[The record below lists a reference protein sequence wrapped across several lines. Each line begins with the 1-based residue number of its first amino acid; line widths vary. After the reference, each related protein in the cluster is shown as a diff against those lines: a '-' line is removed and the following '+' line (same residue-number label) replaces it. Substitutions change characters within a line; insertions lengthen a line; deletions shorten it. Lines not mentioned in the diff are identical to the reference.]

1 MDKLLTIREKEV
13 VKVKLPL
20 SIQSEPKTSYENV
33 SYCPM
38 VEDFRIWLNDGV
50 ADSGFVS
57 GGAGSG
63 ITTLLKSVL
72 NESYIDPHHVDH
84 MAKNFTEL
92 LEDSSKI
99 SKSIKGKKIV
109 VVIDGVD
116 SSAVGKRILGLISE
130 HVKSGGKHK
139 FVCVGH
145 REKKST
151 SNEFAK
157 NWVVFDI
164 PIPNDDVIFEKLKHI
179 GQGRVSDVVI
189 AKIVKQCPAGDI
201 RACINALEM
210 QILNPSE
217 TIDSVDTFV
226 DGMDGIEY
234 IFQNDDNSFE
244 KLFKIFEQEPWMI
257 KNGAFENYLKFFTSI
272 NVVSRI
278 AESMSISDSLFDYPD
293 MEMTYPECAF
303 TVGDI
308 KLATKTKKATITK
321 FGTLWSKTNYQ
332 KINAKKHK
340 NIAEKM
346 REKGNLDM
354 PSVDLDYLRNIV
366 RNDYSGEV
374 IEEPEFLQLY
384 RTGFRNYTHNKKL
397 FQLNTSCKRM
407 L

>member
-1 MDKLLTIREKEV
+1 MDKLLSIREKKV
-13 VKVKLPL
+13 VQVRLPL
-20 SIQSEPKTSYENV
+20 AIETEPKTSYDNA
-33 SYCPM
+33 SYCSM
-38 VEDFRIWLNDGV
+38 VEEFRTWLNDGV

-57 GGAGSG
+57 GGTGSG

-72 NESYIDPHHVDH
+72 KESDIDPHHVDH

-99 SKSIKGKKIV
+99 TRSVQGKKIV

-116 SSAVGKRILGLISE
+116 SSAVGKRLLGIISE
-130 HVKSGGKHK
+130 HVKNDGKHK
-139 FVCVGH
+139 IICVGH

-151 SNEFAK
+151 SNDFAK
-157 NWVVFDI
+157 KWAIFDI
-164 PIPNDDVIFEKLKHI
+164 PTPGDDVIFEKLKNI
-179 GQGRVSDVVI
+179 SQGRVSDAVV
-189 AKIVKQCPAGDI
+189 AKIVKQTPSGDI
-201 RACINALEM
+201 RSCINSLEM
-210 QILNPSE
+210 QILNPTE
-217 TIDSVDTFV
+217 KIDSVDTFV

-234 IFQNDDNSFE
+234 IFQNDENSFE

-272 NVVSRI
+272 NVVARI

-308 KLATKTKKATITK
+308 KLATKTKKAAITK
-321 FGTLWSKTNYQ
+321 FGTMWSKTNYQ

-346 REKGNLDM
+346 REQGSLDM

-366 RNDYSGEV
+366 RNDYTEEV
-374 IEEPEFLQLY
+374 ISEPEYLQLY
-384 RTGFRNYTHNKKL
+384 RTGFRPYQHNKKL
-397 FQLNTSCKRM
+397 FKNVKE
-407 L
+407 

>member
-1 MDKLLTIREKEV
+1 MDKLLSIREKKV
-13 VKVKLPL
+13 VQVRLPL
-20 SIQSEPKTSYENV
+20 AIETEPKTSYDNA

-38 VEDFRIWLNDGV
+38 VEEFRTWLNDGV

-57 GGAGSG
+57 GGTGSG

-72 NESYIDPHHVDH
+72 KESDIDPHHVDH

-92 LEDSSKI
+92 LEDSTKI
-99 SKSIKGKKIV
+99 TRSVQGKKIV
-109 VVIDGVD
+109 VIIDGID
-116 SSAVGKRILGLISE
+116 SSAVGKRILGIISE
-130 HVKSGGKHK
+130 HVKSSGKHK

-157 NWVVFDI
+157 KWVIFDI
-164 PIPNDDVIFEKLKHI
+164 PTPNDDVIFEKLKNI
-179 GQGRVSDVVI
+179 SQGRVSDAVV
-189 AKIVKQCPAGDI
+189 AKIVKQTPSGDI
-201 RACINALEM
+201 RSCINSLEM

-217 TIDSVDTFV
+217 KIDSVDTFV

-234 IFQNDDNSFE
+234 IFQNDENSFE

-272 NVVSRI
+272 NVVARI

-308 KLATKTKKATITK
+308 KLATKTKKAAITK
-321 FGTLWSKTNYQ
+321 FGTMWSKTNYQ
-332 KINAKKHK
+332 KINAKKQK

-346 REKGNLDM
+346 RERGSLDM

-366 RNDYSGEV
+366 RNDYTEEV
-374 IEEPEFLQLY
+374 ISEPEYLQLY
-384 RTGFRNYTHNKKL
+384 RTGFRPYQHNKKL
-397 FQLNTSCKRM
+397 FKNVKE
-407 L
+407 

>member
-1 MDKLLTIREKEV
+1 MDKLLSIREKKV

-20 SIQSEPKTSYENV
+20 AIETEPKSSKDNA

-38 VEDFRIWLNDGV
+38 VEDFRAGLNDGV

-57 GGAGSG
+57 GGTGSG

-72 NESYIDPHHVDH
+72 VESDIDPHHVDH

-92 LEDSSKI
+92 LEDSVKI
-99 SKSIKGKKIV
+99 SKSIQGKKIV

-116 SSAVGKRILGLISE
+116 SSAVGKRLLGIISE
-130 HVKSGGKHK
+130 HVNSRGKHK
-139 FVCVGH
+139 VVCVGH

-151 SNEFAK
+151 SNDFAK
-157 NWVVFDI
+157 KWTVFDL
-164 PIPNDDVIFEKLKHI
+164 PTPSDEVIFEKLKNI
-179 GQGRVSDVVI
+179 SQGRVSDVVI
-189 AKIVKQCPAGDI
+189 AKIVKQTSTGDI
-201 RACINALEM
+201 RSCINSLEM
-210 QILNPSE
+210 QILTPSE
-217 TIDSVDTFV
+217 KIDSMDTFV

-234 IFQNDDNSFE
+234 IFKNDENSFE

-272 NVVSRI
+272 NVVARI

-293 MEMTYPECAF
+293 VEMTYPECAF
-303 TVGDI
+303 AVGDI
-308 KLATKTKKATITK
+308 KLATKTKKAAISK

-346 REKGNLDM
+346 REKGSLDM
-354 PSVDLDYLRNIV
+354 PSVDLDYLRDIV
-366 RNDYSGEV
+366 RTDYSEK
-374 IEEPEFLQLY
+374 IIAEPEYLQLY
-384 RTGFRNYTHNKKL
+384 RTGFRSYQHNKKL
-397 FQLNTSCKRM
+397 FQINTSCKRT

>member
-1 MDKLLTIREKEV
+1 MDKLLKIREKEV

-20 SIQSEPKTSYENV
+20 SIESEPKTSYENA

-38 VEDFRIWLNDGV
+38 VEDFRTWLNDGV
-50 ADSGFVS
+50 SDSGFVS
-57 GGAGSG
+57 GGTGSG

-72 NESYIDPHHVDH
+72 NESDIDPHHVDH
-84 MAKNFTEL
+84 LAKNFTEL

-116 SSAVGKRILGLISE
+116 SSAVGKRIIGLISE

-179 GQGRVSDVVI
+179 GQCRVSGVVI
-189 AKIVKQCPAGDI
+189 AKIVKQCPTGGI

-210 QILNPSE
+210 QILNSSE

-234 IFQNDDNSFE
+234 IFKNDENSFE
-244 KLFKIFEQEPWMI
+244 KLCKIFEQEPWMI

-278 AESMSISDSLFDYPD
+278 ADSMSISDSLFDYLD
-293 MEMTYPECAF
+293 ADRTYSECAF
-303 TVGDI
+303 VVGDI
-308 KLATKTKKATITK
+308 KLATKTKKAAISK
-321 FGTLWSKTNYQ
+321 FGTMWSKTNYQ

-346 REKGNLDM
+346 REQGNLDM
-354 PSVDLDYLRNIV
+354 PSVDLDYLRSII
-366 RNDYSGEV
+366 RNDYSEK
-374 IEEPEFLQLY
+374 ILAEPEFLQLY
-384 RTGFRNYTHNKKL
+384 RTGFRSYIHNKKL
-397 FQLNTSCKRM
+397 FQRNISS
-407 L
+407 

>member
-1 MDKLLTIREKEV
+1 MDKLLSIREKKV
-13 VKVKLPL
+13 VQVRLPL
-20 SIQSEPKTSYENV
+20 SIESEPKTSYDNA

-38 VEDFRIWLNDGV
+38 VEDFRVWLNDGV
-50 ADSGFVS
+50 SDSGFVS
-57 GGAGSG
+57 GGTGSG
-63 ITTLLKSVL
+63 ITTMLKSVL
-72 NESYIDPHHVDH
+72 SESDIDPHHVDH

-99 SKSIKGKKIV
+99 SKSVKGKKIV

-116 SSAVGKRILGLISE
+116 SSAVGKRIIGLISE

-145 REKKST
+145 REKKAT

-179 GQGRVSDVVI
+179 GQCRVSDVVI

-244 KLFKIFEQEPWMI
+244 KLFKIFEQDPWMI

-272 NVVSRI
+272 NVVFRI
-278 AESMSISDSLFDYPD
+278 ADSMSISDSLFDYLD
-293 MEMTYPECAF
+293 ADRTYPECAF
-303 TVGDI
+303 VVGDI
-308 KLATKTKKATITK
+308 KLATKTKRAAISK
-321 FGTLWSKTNYQ
+321 FGTMWSKTNYQ

-346 REKGNLDM
+346 REHGNLDM
-354 PSVDLDYLRNIV
+354 PSVDLDYLRSII

-397 FQLNTSCKRM
+397 FQRNTSS
-407 L
+407 